1 MAALDAG
8 IPFEQVATL
17 PANSVVMALLS
28 RAPRDGSGGGGRGE
42 PAVRQATQ
50 ADIDWLT
57 HG

>member
-1 MAALDAG
+1 MAAVEAG

-17 PANSVVMALLS
+17 PANTVVMMLLS
-28 RAPRDGSGGGGRGE
+28 RAPRGGGERHDDGGG
-42 PAVRQATQ
+42 VRQATQ